1 MPRVVPSQVVALI
14 DQRFPNAR
22 SIPDFS
28 VHSGDA
34 AVLSAIVHLTSE
46 VPPELLTISG
56 EDYTDLIHGLEAL
69 QNSVTFWQVRG
80 GDEPPKRIKEKSPV
94 AVIRGALTKCPDEN
108 PSPVTAELAF
118 ITDGAL
124 RDSIRN
130 DISTAT
136 SSLHNGE
143 WKGATVLAGAAAE
156 ALLLWKI
163 QSDPKQP
170 YKTLPKKPSGQPEN
184 WGLGDF
190 IEVAEQLRFIKPA
203 TAAQA
208 RLAKDFRNLIHPGK
222 AQRTG
227 QACNRG
233 TAYTALAAVDHIVR
247 DIG

>member
-1 MPRVVPSQVVALI
+1 MPRVVPSQVVDLI
-14 DQRFPNAR
+14 DQRYPTAK
-22 SIPDFS
+22 STPDFP
-28 VHSGDA
+28 VYSGDA
-34 AVLSAIVHLTSE
+34 AVLSAIVCLTRE
-46 VPPELLTISG
+46 IPPELLTISG
-56 EDYTDLIHGLEAL
+56 ADYIDLIHGLEAL
-69 QNSVTFWQVRG
+69 QNSVNFWQLRG

-94 AVIRGALTKCPDEN
+94 AVVRGALTKCPDEN
-108 PSPVTAELAF
+108 PSPATAELAF

-130 DISTAT
+130 DISMAT

-163 QSDPKQP
+163 QSDPKQA
-170 YKTLPKKPSGQPEN
+170 YKTLPNKPSGQPEN
-184 WGLGDF
+184 WVLGQF
-190 IEVAEQLRFIKPA
+190 IDVAEQLGFIKAA

-227 QACNRG
+227 QACTLG